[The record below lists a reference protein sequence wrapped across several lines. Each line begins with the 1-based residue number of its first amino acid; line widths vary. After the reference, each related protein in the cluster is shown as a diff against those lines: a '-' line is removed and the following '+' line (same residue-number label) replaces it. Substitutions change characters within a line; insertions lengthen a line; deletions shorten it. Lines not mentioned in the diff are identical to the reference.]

1 MGQNDMIFVSQDGN
15 FKEEHNEKLLDLW
28 VEQTRHSPTR
38 ISKHIANLKKTAQK
52 HQLSP
57 SSLFTLLGGATP
69 LIFMGY
75 VSSVLEGPI
84 SQLMEVKI

>member
-52 HQLSP
+52 TPIIPIQFVYITWWCNSTNFYGLCFISVEGAHIP
-57 SSLFTLLGGATP
+57 TYGG
-69 LIFMGY
+69 
-75 VSSVLEGPI
+75 
-84 SQLMEVKI
+84 

>member
-38 ISKHIANLKKTAQK
+38 ISKHIANLKTTKKTSIIPIQFVPESVWAQG
-52 HQLSP
+52 
-57 SSLFTLLGGATP
+57 SSNSGG
-69 LIFMGY
+69 L
-75 VSSVLEGPI
+75 
-84 SQLMEVKI
+84 

>member
-38 ISKHIANLKKTAQK
+38 ISKHIANLKITAQK
-52 HQLSP
+52 PPIIPIQFVYITWWCNSTNFYGLCFISVEGAHIP
-57 SSLFTLLGGATP
+57 TYGG
-69 LIFMGY
+69 
-75 VSSVLEGPI
+75 
-84 SQLMEVKI
+84 